1 MNWRRMLF
9 MMLACAATV
18 AQGADVLPQC
28 RGGAIPQ
35 TGAPE
40 TALFIAVDSTTPL
53 DADLRLQVMEYVKPL
68 LVAGNTIAL
77 MAFPSVEKTPR
88 PELVLS
94 GRLDIPL
101 DSAARG
107 TVSKSLLSRFD
118 QCLLTQKQMA
128 RQYTAQALK
137 RLFDT
142 GKGSTGRTE
151 VMGSMQA
158 LSLAVQASTARNKV
172 VLVVSDM
179 LEHSPASDFYADHR
193 RTVRRVDP
201 KQELQVADS
210 RHLFGDFGG
219 ARVYVLAA
227 GLLAEDGKIKP
238 ERDQRAMR
246 QLHDFWS
253 GYFGKSH
260 AQLAG
265 FGQLA
270 LDQPMR

>member
-1 MNWRRMLF
+1 MLF
-9 MMLACAATV
+9 MLLACAATAV
-18 AQGADVLPQC
+18 QGANLLPQC

-35 TGAPE
+35 AGAPE

-53 DADLRLQVMEYVKPL
+53 DADLRQQVMDNVKPFL
-68 LVAGNTIAL
+68 AAGNTIAL
-77 MAFPSVEKTPR
+77 MVFPSVEKTPQ
-88 PELVLS
+88 PELLLS
-94 GRLDIPL
+94 GRLDAPL
-101 DSAARG
+101 DSAARAALP
-107 TVSKSLLSRFD
+107 KSLLSRFD

-142 GKGSTGRTE
+142 GRGSTGRTE
-151 VMGSMQA
+151 VMGSMRA
-158 LSLAVQASTARNKV
+158 LSLAVQASAARNKV

-179 LEHSPASDFYADHR
+179 LEHSSASDFYADHR

-201 KQELQVADS
+201 KQELQVAGS
-210 RHLFGDFGG
+210 HHLFGDFGG

-260 AQLAG
+260 AQLVG
-265 FGQLA
+265 FGQLE
-270 LDQPMR
+270 LDPPMR